1 MIQRIQSIYLLFASL
16 LIGSLFFV
24 PFIEI
29 VNVKGEVYLFDSGGL
44 YQEGIQNP
52 EVIFRSISLILLC
65 IISVTFILVTI
76 FQYNKRK
83 RQIVFSKINILI
95 LLALSGI
102 ICYDVWRCIHI
113 IPGNYSLKVYLF
125 FPIIAIILV
134 YLAIKAII
142 KDERLLKSVDRI
154 R

>member
-1 MIQRIQSIYLLFASL
+1 MIQRIQSIYLLIASL

-29 VNVKGEVYLFDSGGL
+29 VNVKGEVYRFDSGGL

-52 EVIFRSISLILLC
+52 EVIFGSLSLIILC
-65 IISVTFILVTI
+65 SISVTFILATI
-76 FQYNKRK
+76 FQYNRRV
-83 RQIVFSKINILI
+83 RQIAFSKFNIFI

-102 ICYDVWRCIHI
+102 ICYDVWRCIHFA
-113 IPGNYSLKVYLF
+113 PGSYSLKVYLL
-125 FPIIAIILV
+125 FPLIAIILI
-134 YLAIKAII
+134 YLAIRAII